1 MIPPRIFTLREAE
14 ATLPLVRRIVT
25 DLRRAHPRWQE
36 LVARYEVLTGPLTAN
51 DQEPPELIAIRE
63 AVAKEAELING
74 YLQELEALGV
84 HFKGFELG
92 LVDFYALRDD
102 HLVFLCWKPDE
113 DHITHWHEVDAGFA
127 GRQPVDQGMFIT
139 TVS

>member
-36 LVARYEVLTGPLTAN
+36 LVTRYEVLTGPLTAN
-51 DQEPPELIAIRE
+51 DQEPPELIAVRE
-63 AVAKEAELING
+63 AITREAEIING

-84 HFKGFELG
+84 HFKGFDLG

-113 DHITHWHEVDAGFA
+113 EHITHWHEVDAGFA
-127 GRQPVDQGMFIT
+127 GRQPVDQGSFIT

>member
-25 DLRRAHPRWQE
+25 DLLRAHPRWQE
-36 LVARYEVLTGPLTAN
+36 LVGQYELLTAPLTAN
-51 DQEPPELIAIRE
+51 DEEPPALIAVRE
-63 AVAKEAELING
+63 AVAREAEVING

-113 DHITHWHEVDAGFA
+113 EHITHWHEVDAGFA